1 MSRPTPHILILLA
14 FLLLFGLVI
23 VPTSATTYTLTGFQ
37 EFNVLDVQKE
47 SFTNVHD
54 LTFDK
59 SGDDKAI
66 TLIHFKAPA
75 DHTVSYTIYYG
86 SGSTATGT
94 AATEVNLSLLPL
106 QTTTSTITF
115 NGETKSYSYVD
126 TNPDFDYYLS
136 GYAKDP
142 ESNVTGLIVYN
153 AGYASFDNDLA
164 IFKPVPN
171 LAVNLIYRV
180 DISSDTNFDADIS
193 YGTASQVAASVSK
206 SILDIAY
213 EWINYAIALS
223 TTVLGFVLALFAWIK
238 FLFVDNLLLIVAL
251 WISVSMA
258 YSAMN
263 CRGDVFKFYKSF
275 FRFQRSL
282 LDFIMQMWNYFI
294 QIISAFRSIFKL

>member
-1 MSRPTPHILILLA
+1 MSRPNPHIIILLA
-14 FLLLFGLVI
+14 FLVLIGLI
-23 VPTSATTYTLTGFQ
+23 VSPALATTYTLTGFQ
-37 EFNVLDVQKE
+37 EFNVLDVKKD
-47 SFTNVHD
+47 SFTNVHE

-59 SGDDKAI
+59 SGEDKAI
-66 TLIHFKAPA
+66 TLIHFKAPVG
-75 DHTVSYTIYYG
+75 HTVSYTIYYG
-86 SGSTATGT
+86 SGSTASGT

-106 QTTTSTITF
+106 QTTTSTISF

-142 ESNVTGLIVYN
+142 ETNATGIIVYN

-171 LAVNLIYRV
+171 LAVNLIYKV

-193 YGTASQVAASVSK
+193 YGTASEVAASVSK

-213 EWINYAIALS
+213 EWINYAISLS
-223 TTVLGFVLALFAWIK
+223 GTLLGFLLGLFAWIK
-238 FLFVDNLLLIVAL
+238 FLFVDNLLLVVAL

-258 YSAMN
+258 YSAISS
-263 CRGDVFKFYKSF
+263 RGNIFKFYRSF
-275 FRFQRSL
+275 FKLQRSL
-282 LDFIMQMWNYFI
+282 LEFIMQLWNYFI
-294 QIISAFRSIFKL
+294 QIISSFRSIFKL